1 MAKQKLR
8 FVTLNMYVTNPQ
20 KTIELYESLG
30 FSIINTSLER
40 KGLVDMKLSKE
51 SDFMITIMEAN
62 MDEKFKG
69 SASIGISNTAKMEL
83 EEPIEIDVISQ
94 SFINYDL

>member
-8 FVTLNMYVTNPQ
+8 FVTLNMYVKNRQ
-20 KTIELYESLG
+20 ETIGFYEALG
-30 FSIINTSLER
+30 FFIINSSPER
-40 KGLVDMKLSKE
+40 KGLIDMKLSKE

-62 MDEKFKG
+62 MDKEFEG
-69 SASIGISNTAKMEL
+69 CASIGITNKAKMKL
-83 EEPIEIDVISQ
+83 EEPVEIDVISQ